1 MNVVWQV
8 QRMKKLVAIFTLVI
22 STVMFA
28 SPLYAEWT
36 KVETDLLGN
45 EWFVDFSRIREHNGD
60 IYYWEVT
67 NYLRPWPDG
76 ILSASNYKQAN
87 CSVFRFKHLVDQY
100 FKTPMAKRIPHKA
113 YNTVNEDWTYPKP
126 NSMAE
131 TVLTAVCDRV
141 S

>member
-1 MNVVWQV
+1 
-8 QRMKKLVAIFTLVI
+8 MKKLIAIFTLVI
-22 STVMFA
+22 STVIFS
-28 SPLYAEWT
+28 SPSYAEWT

-100 FKTPMAKRIPHKA
+100 FKTPMATGVPDIA
-113 YNTVNEDWTYPKP
+113 NSIGDEDWTYPKP

-131 TVLTAVCDRV
+131 TVLTEVCDRV